1 MCGQSGII
9 HTSLAFIL
17 KLSFFLKKKAFFIS
31 FVALKLKVTKSIQS
45 QLSEGGQ
52 LASCLQCTGWKSRA
66 HYVSP
71 NGLRGKMWEGG
82 EGGLAKGASDY
93 TMLQNPS

>member
-1 MCGQSGII
+1 M
-9 HTSLAFIL
+9 
-17 KLSFFLKKKAFFIS
+17 
-31 FVALKLKVTKSIQS
+31 ALKLKVTKSIQS

-52 LASCLQCTGWKSRA
+52 LASCLPCTGWKSRA

-71 NGLRGKMWEGG
+71 DGLRGKMWEGG
-82 EGGLAKGASDY
+82 ERWAGKGAPDY